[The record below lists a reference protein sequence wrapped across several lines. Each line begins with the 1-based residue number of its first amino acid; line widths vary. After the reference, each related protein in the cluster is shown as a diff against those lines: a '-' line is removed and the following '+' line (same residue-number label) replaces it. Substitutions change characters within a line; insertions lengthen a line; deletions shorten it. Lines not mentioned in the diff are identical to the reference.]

1 MLRRLLLSAAPVS
14 SRRRSAKTL
23 SPAGAT
29 AARASGAGRLPYLSP
44 SPLSPLVVVPRRGLR
59 SRGGRGGAAGAGGSK
74 TTAFPAPSS
83 LRPDVQ
89 MEDKKEVSEE
99 EEEGKEAL
107 PSASRNRTSKVKLSH
122 AREQWEQ
129 QQREAASSFSSSLD
143 EDEEEDEEDEEDEG
157 WMEELDEC
165 IEDEEEVEM
174 NMLVRSLP
182 VERGREAGMVRNLPD
197 RLPQGSGD
205 EGVGFVLGE
214 GGRGEE
220 EARKKAALW
229 ELVDD
234 RGVQEEEDRWRRRVG
249 LTRTSRE
256 SVFEAMRQRLQQD
269 EKTAAPSKRQLRLS
283 TAIWTVV
290 SDLFYKDGICPAKKR
305 DGSPLVDIT
314 EVNMSMDLRHAVIWW
329 TPAVLHHDP
338 APPPPSSTSSS
349 LPPSSSSSSR
359 PSLPSWDA
367 ALHLRK
373 ALVREVQASLDK
385 GTKKIRFE
393 CCRRLKLKRMPAL
406 EFRVDQLVEGARK
419 VSPLLAGL
427 EEGGGEGGRPGARA
441 GKQGL
446 RMR

>member
-1 MLRRLLLSAAPVS
+1 
-14 SRRRSAKTL
+14 
-23 SPAGAT
+23 
-29 AARASGAGRLPYLSP
+29 
-44 SPLSPLVVVPRRGLR
+44 
-59 SRGGRGGAAGAGGSK
+59 
-74 TTAFPAPSS
+74 
-83 LRPDVQ
+83 

-234 RGVQEEEDRWRRRVG
+234 RGVQEEEDRC
-249 LTRTSRE
+249 RE
-256 SVFEAMRQRLQQD
+256 
-269 EKTAAPSKRQLRLS
+269 
-283 TAIWTVV
+283 
-290 SDLFYKDGICPAKKR
+290 
-305 DGSPLVDIT
+305 
-314 EVNMSMDLRHAVIWW
+314 
-329 TPAVLHHDP
+329 
-338 APPPPSSTSSS
+338 
-349 LPPSSSSSSR
+349 
-359 PSLPSWDA
+359 
-367 ALHLRK
+367 
-373 ALVREVQASLDK
+373 K
-385 GTKKIRFE
+385 GR
-393 CCRRLKLKRMPAL
+393 
-406 EFRVDQLVEGARK
+406 
-419 VSPLLAGL
+419 
-427 EEGGGEGGRPGARA
+427 EGGRE
-441 GKQGL
+441 
-446 RMR
+446 